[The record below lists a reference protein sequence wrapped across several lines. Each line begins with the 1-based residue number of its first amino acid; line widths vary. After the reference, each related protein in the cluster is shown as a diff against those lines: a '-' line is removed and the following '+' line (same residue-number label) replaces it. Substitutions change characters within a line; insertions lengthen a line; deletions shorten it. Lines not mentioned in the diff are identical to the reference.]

1 MIVQRFNLNLIP
13 NQSPVVVHVNQY
25 DTGTGRLIATLYEGN
40 EPYSPNGTAVIQGTK
55 PDGHGFQYTATLD
68 GNVVTADLTEQMA
81 PVAGDVRAQIVVTE
95 SSGVTGTFVFIMR
108 VQPSALPSD
117 TDMSESDYPL
127 IEEAIREAQEAVI
140 DSRDNAENSEAWAQG
155 TRGGIPVG
163 PTDPTYEH
171 NAEYWAHQAEGAA
184 SGVSSF
190 NGRSGSVLPMAG
202 DYDSEKILLASA
214 LHIGGETQDNVQ
226 EALEALVN
234 DGGAGHTILNG
245 LGQEMPQRKNL
256 RFAGANLSDDAEND
270 TTNVII
276 TGGSGGSTITVTT
289 IETTLYGETVTITD
303 GTSTFTGVFDNSGV
317 CVIDGVTVTGTLTVS
332 SGAASR
338 TLNVPYFGNYTV
350 ALSFWAATI
359 NVSTDPD
366 VVNAIVKKDGVQ
378 IDTISFSA
386 GSGVYIAD
394 STGAYTF
401 TATVGGVEF
410 TSPTVNVTEQTTY
423 STIIDIFNATL
434 SISTSSSELY
444 GKTITIKKGSTT
456 VGTTAFSAQG
466 SASYTVHE
474 TGTYTCECEGYSGSA
489 TVSAETTYPVTIN
502 AGLDLHEWISAGS
515 TTDYPL
521 NPSSYADF
529 SALEADEA
537 AVRQLMTVHASVDY
551 LAQATAGDSLM
562 ESVIGSDVCAKWI
575 NLSDY
580 ALDTL
585 SANTDIAD
593 EMDTADK
600 YGYGEWGI
608 VDSTTTPPTWGAL
621 GNVPIMTANNAPYG
635 TVLSSG
641 DNSSTTAGFT
651 AFDGDSTTGWQPN
664 DASYGAGQGYVG
676 YSFTNPVCVKR
687 VFYDVQPAKTGTG
700 VFTVAIEATNDI
712 SGTWTELKLLTFNV
726 TNATDR
732 YTDYADLDN
741 NETFYLHYRWRRVAV
756 PAVTRGQVY
765 SLQFY
770 GRELKPLVPTMTA
783 NDKPKG
789 ECIGATPI
797 NTTNDKWKAFDGYTG
812 TDLNHG
818 YLTPLSGS
826 PCWVGY
832 TPAEACKAKT
842 AKLTLRVRYQTTV
855 DMTFKIQ
862 GSDDGFVSDVHD
874 LGTYTLAANSGTGVV
889 NANIDIVSPTVYE
902 SLRVYTDTA
911 LAVSGGREV
920 YIALQFYGSDYS
932 EKEFAQ
938 GSTRKTIY
946 DHGVAPSGAIT
957 GGTDDGNNLT
967 LSAVGTAT
975 ITIDKGTRT
984 YMGGKA
990 GLHASGT
997 NRLKCGSGYS
1007 AFTASNMPDSNGFDI
1022 SSISGS
1028 VAVGIEQTASGTF
1041 DCTEIWIE

>member
-55 PDGHGFQYTATLD
+55 PDGHGFQYSATLD
-68 GNVVTADLTEQMA
+68 GNVVTADLTEQMS

-117 TDMSESDYPL
+117 ADMSESDYPL

-140 DSRDNAENSEAWAQG
+140 DSHDNAENSEAWAQG
-155 TRGGIPVG
+155 TRGGVPVG

-171 NAEYWAHQAEGAA
+171 NAEYWAHQAETAA
-184 SGVSSF
+184 SGVSTF

-214 LHIGGETQDNVQ
+214 LHIGGETQNSVQ
-226 EALEALVN
+226 EALEALV
-234 DGGAGHTILNG
+234 DEGGAGHTILNG

-256 RFAGANLSDDAEND
+256 RFAGANLSDDAQND
-270 TTNVII
+270 TTNVTI

-317 CVIDGVTVTGTLTVS
+317 CVIDGVTATGTLTVT

-338 TLNVPYFGNYTV
+338 TLNAPYFGNYTV
-350 ALSFWAATI
+350 VLSFWAATI

-366 VVNAIVKKDGVQ
+366 VVSAIVKKDGVQ

-386 GSGVYIAD
+386 GSGVYVAD

-401 TATVGGVEF
+401 TATVGGIDF
-410 TSPTVNVTEQTTY
+410 TSPTVNVTQQTTY
-423 STIIDIFNATL
+423 NTVIDIFNATL
-434 SISTSSSELY
+434 SISTSSSGLY
-444 GKTITIKKGSTT
+444 GKTITIKKGSTV

-489 TVSAETTYPVTIN
+489 TVSAETTYNVTIT
-502 AGLDLHEWISAGS
+502 AGLDLSAWITAGS
-515 TTDYPL
+515 TSDYPL
-521 NPSSYADF
+521 NPSSYANF

-551 LAQATAGDSLM
+551 LATATAGDSLM
-562 ESVIGSDVCAKWI
+562 QSVINSDICAKWI
-575 NLSDY
+575 NLRDY

-585 SANTDIAD
+585 SANSDIKD

-608 VDSTTTPPTWGAL
+608 VDSTTTPPTWGPL

-635 TVLSSG
+635 VASASSEY
-641 DNSSTTAGFT
+641 SASYAAWK
-651 AFDGDSTTGWQPN
+651 AFDGVNTTAASWQSASNANTGHIIYEFVNPICPKQVSFMPAYNTVSEPYCKDWEVRGSNDGTQWSDPLASDTVVPSSQMETYTEDVSASTYYKYLKFAINSTYAPHGE
-664 DASYGAGQGYVG
+664 VG
-676 YSFTNPVCVKR
+676 LS
-687 VFYDVQPAKTGTG
+687 
-700 VFTVAIEATNDI
+700 
-712 SGTWTELKLLTFNV
+712 
-726 TNATDR
+726 
-732 YTDYADLDN
+732 
-741 NETFYLHYRWRRVAV
+741 
-756 PAVTRGQVY
+756 

-770 GRELKPLVPTMTA
+770 GRELPVKQASAPT
-783 NDKPKG
+783 D
-789 ECIGATPI
+789 
-797 NTTNDKWKAFDGYTG
+797 
-812 TDLNHG
+812 
-818 YLTPLSGS
+818 
-826 PCWVGY
+826 
-832 TPAEACKAKT
+832 
-842 AKLTLRVRYQTTV
+842 
-855 DMTFKIQ
+855 
-862 GSDDGFVSDVHD
+862 
-874 LGTYTLAANSGTGVV
+874 
-889 NANIDIVSPTVYE
+889 
-902 SLRVYTDTA
+902 
-911 LAVSGGREV
+911 GRE
-920 YIALQFYGSDYS
+920 YIRIGSNYYTEDWG

-957 GGTDDGNNLT
+957 GGTKNPDCLT

-975 ITIDKGTRT
+975 VTIDKGTRT

-1007 AFTASNMPDSNGFDI
+1007 NFTASNMPDSNGFDI

-1041 DCTEIWIE
+1041 DAVEIWIE

>member
-1 MIVQRFNLNLIP
+1 MIIQRFNLNLIP
-13 NQSPVVVHVNQY
+13 NQSPVIVHVNQY

-68 GNVVTADLTEQMA
+68 GNVVTADLTEQMS

-95 SSGVTGTFVFIMR
+95 SSGETGTFVFIMR

-117 TDMSESDYPL
+117 ADMSESDYQY

-140 DSRDNAENSEAWAQG
+140 DSHDNAENSEAWAQG

-163 PTDPTYEH
+163 PTDPTYQH

-190 NGRSGSVLPMAG
+190 NGRSGSVLPIAG

-214 LHIGGETQDNVQ
+214 LHIGGETQSNVQ

-270 TTNVII
+270 TTNVTI

-317 CVIDGVTVTGTLTVS
+317 CVIDGVTATGTLTIT
-332 SGAASR
+332 SGAA
-338 TLNVPYFGNYTV
+338 TNQLNVPYYGNYTTF
-350 ALSFWAATI
+350 LSFWAATI
-359 NVSTDPD
+359 NVTTDPD
-366 VVNAIVKKDGVQ
+366 IVSAIVKKDGVQ
-378 IDTISFSA
+378 IGTVNFTS
-386 GSGVYIAD
+386 GSGTYIAG

-401 TATVGGVEF
+401 EVTVGGIVF
-410 TSPTVNVTEQTTY
+410 TSPTVNVTQQTTY

-444 GKTITIKKGSTT
+444 GKTITIKKSSTT

-489 TVSAETTYPVTIN
+489 TVSAETTYNVTIN
-502 AGLDLHEWISAGS
+502 AGWNLAAWITAGS
-515 TTDYPL
+515 TTEYPL
-521 NPSSYADF
+521 NPSLYADF

-537 AVRQLMTVHASVDY
+537 AMRQLMTVHASVDY

-562 ESVIGSDVCAKWI
+562 QSVIGSDVCAKWI

-585 SANTDIAD
+585 SAKSNIKSV
-593 EMDTADK
+593 MDTADK
-600 YGYGEWGI
+600 YGYGEWGKI
-608 VDSTTTPPTWGAL
+608 NSTTWGPL
-621 GNVPIMTANNAPYG
+621 GNVPIMTSNNAPYG
-635 TVLSSG
+635 VASAG
-641 DNSSTTAGFT
+641 NEYGNNYIAAYAFNPSTNRHWTPK
-651 AFDGDSTTGWQPN
+651 DE
-664 DASYGAGQGYVG
+664 ASNWLQYRFV
-676 YSFTNPVCVKR
+676 NPVIVKR
-687 VFYDVQPAKTGTG
+687 VYFHFRQYYH
-700 VFTVAIEATNDI
+700 
-712 SGTWTELKLLTFNV
+712 SYSYTWTLQASNDGSTWTDLKQILNQSVDAGTDITRYVNV
-726 TNATDR
+726 DNTNAYLYYRVSGGFTINTDDG
-732 YTDYADLDN
+732 YQ
-741 NETFYLHYRWRRVAV
+741 F
-756 PAVTRGQVY
+756 
-765 SLQFY
+765 QFY
-770 GRELKPLVPTMTA
+770 GRELTVKQASAPT
-783 NDKPKG
+783 
-789 ECIGATPI
+789 
-797 NTTNDKWKAFDGYTG
+797 DGRKYIHIDSNYYTEDWG
-812 TDLNHG
+812 
-818 YLTPLSGS
+818 
-826 PCWVGY
+826 
-832 TPAEACKAKT
+832 
-842 AKLTLRVRYQTTV
+842 
-855 DMTFKIQ
+855 
-862 GSDDGFVSDVHD
+862 
-874 LGTYTLAANSGTGVV
+874 
-889 NANIDIVSPTVYE
+889 
-902 SLRVYTDTA
+902 
-911 LAVSGGREV
+911 
-920 YIALQFYGSDYS
+920 
-932 EKEFAQ
+932 EKEFAT

-957 GGTDDGNNLT
+957 GGTKNPDCLT

-975 ITIDKGTRT
+975 ITIDKGTRK

-1007 AFTASNMPDSNGFDI
+1007 NFTASNMPDSNGFDI